1 MHLLRSSLLRCAAS
15 SSASSAASY
24 SSSPPPPTTHGRG
37 AVVSWTPASC
47 LFLDGWL
54 GRHGWWGSCPR
65 LAGKHRLH
73 PIPLQHCAVHSIKS
87 PPLLD
92 RACLLPRPPTLA
104 SLTDGLGLHLL
115 GTLKRPGWSERLVL
129 SVLLALPTDREHAR
143 EPAATDTMHRWRC
156 GLTSSAPLVPPR
168 ARSLSRKYVGPRLV
182 VVLEGQDGLRP
193 RVLVSVRRSR
203 RAGHA
208 GVTARTPGRCS
219 TGAGGGDGDRWGRDP
234 TVEEGIGIRQ
244 PGHGW
249 WAWIAWMAWMDG
261 MEMEPSLRPPP
272 AGLPSCNPRSAAVR
286 RPPQRRL
293 AWEAPTRSGCVACAC
308 LGQFWHQPAAA
319 E

>member
-1 MHLLRSSLLRCAAS
+1 M
-15 SSASSAASY
+15 
-24 SSSPPPPTTHGRG
+24 
-37 AVVSWTPASC
+37 PAPC

-54 GRHGWWGSCPR
+54 GRHGWGGSCPR

-92 RACLLPRPPTLA
+92 RACLLPPPPTLA

-168 ARSLSRKYVGPRLV
+168 ARSLSRNYVGPRLV

-249 WAWIAWMAWMDG
+249 MVWKWNQA
-261 MEMEPSLRPPP
+261 SVRR
-272 AGLPSCNPRSAAVR
+272 LPVSRHATRAVQPCGGHLSDDWPGR
-286 RPPQRRL
+286 RPPDPGAWPVL
-293 AWEAPTRSGCVACAC
+293 AWDNFGISPPRPSDQTSVLKSKPSE
-308 LGQFWHQPAAA
+308 L
-319 E
+319 